1 MRLLVL
7 GGTHHVGR
15 AVVETALAR
24 GDAVTTL
31 TRGTSG
37 PSAAGALALHADRTD
52 PPSLRAALGDGSWDA
67 VIDTWSGPPAVVRDA
82 AALLKDRAGHYGHV
96 SSRSAYRWPNPPGP
110 GRERARRRGRPSRY
124 RQRGLRRGQAGR
136 RARGG

>member
-24 GDAVTTL
+24 GDDVTTL

-52 PPSLRAALGDGSWDA
+52 PASLRAALGDGSWDA
-67 VIDTWSGPPAVVRDA
+67 VIDT
-82 AALLKDRAGHYGHV
+82 
-96 SSRSAYRWPNPPGP
+96 
-110 GRERARRRGRPSRY
+110 
-124 RQRGLRRGQAGR
+124 
-136 RARGG
+136 